1 MALVEVILGKQTS
14 QATLAR
20 ALDFVKAIRKT
31 PIVVHDSRGFYTSRV
46 FQTFIHE
53 GMAMLQEG
61 VKPALI
67 ENAARM
73 AGMPVGPLQ
82 VTDEVSIELP
92 LMICDQAIRE
102 EGDAYRVPVSYG
114 VMRKMLT
121 ELGRPGRK
129 GNAGFYD
136 YPESGG
142 RRLWPGLAQH
152 FPVAAEQPD
161 VEALKKRLLY
171 IQALETVR
179 CLEEGV
185 LTRAEDGDI
194 GAVLGW
200 GFPTWT
206 GGTMSLIDTV
216 GAAAFVAE
224 CDALAER
231 CGDRFRASPW
241 LRARAAGEAKIYA

>member
-1 MALVEVILGKQTS
+1 
-14 QATLAR
+14 
-20 ALDFVKAIRKT
+20 
-31 PIVVHDSRGFYTSRV
+31 
-46 FQTFIHE
+46 
-53 GMAMLQEG
+53 
-61 VKPALI
+61 
-67 ENAARM
+67 
-73 AGMPVGPLQ
+73 
-82 VTDEVSIELP
+82 
-92 LMICDQAIRE
+92 
-102 EGDAYRVPVSYG
+102 
-114 VMRKMLT
+114 
-121 ELGRPGRK
+121 
-129 GNAGFYD
+129 
-136 YPESGG
+136 
-142 RRLWPGLAQH
+142 
-152 FPVAAEQPD
+152 
-161 VEALKKRLLY
+161 
-171 IQALETVR
+171 VR